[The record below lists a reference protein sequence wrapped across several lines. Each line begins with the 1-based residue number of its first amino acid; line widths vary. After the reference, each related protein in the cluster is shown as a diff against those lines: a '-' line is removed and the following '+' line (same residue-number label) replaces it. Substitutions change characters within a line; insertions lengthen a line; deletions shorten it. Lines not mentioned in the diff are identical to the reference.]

1 LLFAASTILIII
13 AIVWSSFSAVEHE
26 TPTEGVL
33 VNAISWVKEVKGS
46 DDQKDEDQVVTA
58 TELELLETK
67 QALAVLNERYSQLET
82 NQVHLMTQFGTLQ
95 LMLETQFGL
104 PSSMGADNSI
114 VTSNPLADCENK
126 QSVRFAT
133 AQTHMEQPPTDRSG
147 EDIEIPMLNVSL
159 VV

>member
-1 LLFAASTILIII
+1 M
-13 AIVWSSFSAVEHE
+13 HE

-46 DDQKDEDQVVTA
+46 DDQKDEDHVVTA

-82 NQVHLMTQFGTLQ
+82 NQVHLMTQLETNQVQLGTLQ
-95 LMLETQFGL
+95 HMLETQFGL

-133 AQTHMEQPPTDRSG
+133 AQTHKEQPPTNKGG